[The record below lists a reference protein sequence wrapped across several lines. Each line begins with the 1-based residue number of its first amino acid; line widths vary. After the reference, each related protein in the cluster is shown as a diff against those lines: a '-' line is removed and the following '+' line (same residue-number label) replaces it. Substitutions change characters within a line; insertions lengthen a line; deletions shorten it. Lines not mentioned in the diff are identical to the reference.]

1 MHRPLALV
9 LKLSAA
15 VAVSLLAQARATAQ
29 TPYPT
34 TEIPCPYP
42 AALVGE
48 VYGETYTCGFL
59 TVPENYDQPNGRQ
72 IELSYAVFYSQSLSP
87 APDPVIYLHGG
98 PGGGSLIGLDDL
110 SNRFAAQRRIRDA
123 SPMPC

>member
-1 MHRPLALV
+1 MHRPPALV

-29 TPYPT
+29 IPYPT

-72 IELSYAVFYSQSLSP
+72 IELVLRGVLQPEPFPGSRPRAFIST
-87 APDPVIYLHGG
+87 GG
-98 PGGGSLIGLDDL
+98 Q
-110 SNRFAAQRRIRDA
+110 AAA
-123 SPMPC
+123 A